1 MWFFLNKIRDNCDE
15 IEILYAEIIYW
26 ARNAEWIL
34 NIEQWIWVFGV
45 LCGIFGSVSNQ
56 HYMQSLSSMM
66 LPSGGH
72 NLRISSYRESKY
84 YLLIVF
90 DDVDVF
96 AGFQP
101 IFNWFKLFQATQIRS
116 HLQMV
121 FIFSNKNVLNVNL
134 AGLLLILTCGHSSR
148 FTESHQTQS
157 ECLRFARQIVNWM
170 VFVKLIRRSF
180 FSSFLQFLLI
190 SPNCRV

>member
-1 MWFFLNKIRDNCDE
+1 MCIVISFKRYLKAKWEKNTHLLTPVRIAAIENGLHLKLHNSSRCRQKMWFFLNKIRDNCDE

-72 NLRISSYRESKY
+72 NLRISSYRERAN
-84 YLLIVF
+84 ITF
-90 DDVDVF
+90 
-96 AGFQP
+96 
-101 IFNWFKLFQATQIRS
+101 WLFLMTW
-116 HLQMV
+116 
-121 FIFSNKNVLNVNL
+121 
-134 AGLLLILTCGHSSR
+134 T
-148 FTESHQTQS
+148 
-157 ECLRFARQIVNWM
+157 CLRAFNPFSIDLNYS
-170 VFVKLIRRSF
+170 KLLKSVRIFKWCLF
-180 FSSFLQFLLI
+180 FRIKTF
-190 SPNCRV
+190 